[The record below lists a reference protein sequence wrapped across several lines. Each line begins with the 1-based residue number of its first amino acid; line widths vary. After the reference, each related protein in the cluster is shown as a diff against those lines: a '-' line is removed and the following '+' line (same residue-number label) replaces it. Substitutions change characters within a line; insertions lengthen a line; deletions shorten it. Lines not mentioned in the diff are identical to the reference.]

1 MDKFKGEAILWLL
14 HGSENGISPDC
25 DGTRLLLNADLRAAF
40 ESKRL
45 LFSFKNM
52 ANSFREVDTNFL
64 SVRLKHRKLSN
75 RDRKPELSQL
85 TESNFLEV
93 EALDSEG
100 RNNLSVCLTYQM
112 NKRHEEHKHEHTKR
126 SNPDD
131 VRFVLE
137 NVAVVFSLSVSAGFM
152 PLHRPKYQSTHKH

>member
-25 DGTRLLLNADLRAAF
+25 DGTRLLFNADLRAAF

-64 SVRLKHRKLSN
+64 SVRLKYRKLSN
-75 RDRKPELSQL
+75 RDG
-85 TESNFLEV
+85 T
-93 EALDSEG
+93 
-100 RNNLSVCLTYQM
+100 
-112 NKRHEEHKHEHTKR
+112 
-126 SNPDD
+126 
-131 VRFVLE
+131 
-137 NVAVVFSLSVSAGFM
+137 
-152 PLHRPKYQSTHKH
+152 

>member
-1 MDKFKGEAILWLL
+1 MDRQPYSI
-14 HGSENGISPDC
+14 
-25 DGTRLLLNADLRAAF
+25 TRLLFFADLRAAF
-40 ESKRL
+40 GSKRL

-93 EALDSEG
+93 EAMDSEG

-137 NVAVVFSLSVSAGFM
+137 NVAVVFSFSVLSGLMA
-152 PLHRPKYQSTHKH
+152 LHRSKYKSA